1 MMTHI
6 VQSME
11 YNQTPDDL
19 RHKIAIIL
27 HRTWPTICPM
37 PKEVIPEAHE
47 KELNVRSFYICI
59 DEKLVSYTGVVR
71 KTIIHNGQMFNI
83 AGLSCVTT
91 GRDYRGQGI
100 GLQTVATATQ
110 WIREQSDIDFG
121 IFTCEPSL
129 ADFYKR
135 AGAWSVV
142 PDITLIGSKDEE
154 ALSSERL
161 GVFVLMRFFSE
172 KSKDNESV
180 LRNTT
185 INLDFPVGQFL

>member
-6 VQSME
+6 VESME
-11 YNQTPDDL
+11 YIQIPDDL

-27 HRTWPTICPM
+27 HRTWPNICPM
-37 PKEVIPEAHE
+37 PEEVIPDAHE
-47 KELNVRSFYICI
+47 KELKVRSFYICI

-71 KTIIHNGQMFNI
+71 KTIIHNGQIFNI

-91 GRDYRGQGI
+91 DPDYRGQGI

-110 WIREQSDIDFG
+110 WIKEQSDIDFG

-129 ADFYKR
+129 ADFYKC
-135 AGAWSVV
+135 AGAWSVA
-142 PDITLIGSKDEE
+142 PDITLIGSKDEK
-154 ALSSERL
+154 ALSSEHL
-161 GVFVLMRFFSE
+161 GVVVLMRFFSE
-172 KSKDNESV
+172 KSKENKLA